1 MGSKSKAGVIWMPKV
16 KPDQVIRH
24 EIVLGRADRELL
36 TDVVT
41 AYQINR
47 IGTPL
52 VNLLN
57 DNTSLILIAGILE
70 AAGFI
75 DIIPNWMLPSIQE
88 GVYDTF
94 QDFVDAAEGAGE
106 AVEDFKKN
114 PYVRAYWYVWKN
126 YTIAG
131 RVLT

>member
-1 MGSKSKAGVIWMPKV
+1 MPKV

-57 DNTSLILIAGILE
+57 DNTSLLVIAGLLE

-75 DIIPNWMLPSIQE
+75 DVVPNWMLPALQE
-88 GVYDTF
+88 GVYETYEDLL
-94 QDFVDAAEGAGE
+94 AAMQAAGE
-106 AVEDFKKN
+106 LKEDIEKARKN
-114 PYVRAYWYVWKN
+114 PAVKAVWW
-126 YTIAG
+126 I
-131 RVLT
+131 

>member
-1 MGSKSKAGVIWMPKV
+1 MPKV

-24 EIVLGRADRELL
+24 ELVLGRADRELL

-41 AYQINR
+41 AYQVNR
-47 IGTPL
+47 IATPL

-57 DNTSLILIAGILE
+57 DNTSIILIAGLLE

-75 DIIPNWMLPSIQE
+75 DVIPDWMLPSIKE

-94 QDFVDAAEGAGE
+94 QDFVDAAESAGE
-106 AVEDFKKN
+106 KYEDLKN
-114 PYVRAYWYVWKN
+114 NKVVRAYWYFWKH
-126 YTIAG
+126 YTVPGVI
-131 RVLT
+131 LT